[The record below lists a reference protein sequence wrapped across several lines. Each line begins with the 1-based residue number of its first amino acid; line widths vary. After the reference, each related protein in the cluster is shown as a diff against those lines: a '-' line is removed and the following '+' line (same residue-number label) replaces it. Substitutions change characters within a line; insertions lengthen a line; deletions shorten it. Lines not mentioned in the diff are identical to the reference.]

1 MRLRRFWNQDK
12 IIAGIRQIRRQA
24 LPLNAH
30 YVMKNH
36 PSLFSGAL
44 RQYGSWNAALVASL
58 SKKELQGNSYQSRLQ
73 LLRTLRDCL
82 ERNPKRKISQAVKLQ
97 AAYYFGGLE
106 KAIVALKRD
115 QRFLSGWS
123 KTKIIKILSQ
133 MHRSKE
139 NLAYANMRHKFPAL
153 LSAGEAYFGNW
164 GKALYAAGIDPTEY
178 FVRRAW
184 HQRKK

>member
-1 MRLRRFWNQDK
+1 MRPSSWASHHTEAFSMVAGGVITSAQISPTAELSTVPGFVITVGHPETRF
-12 IIAGIRQIRRQA
+12 IGRA
-24 LPLNAH
+24 
-30 YVMKNH
+30 
-36 PSLFSGAL
+36 F
-44 RQYGSWNAALVASL
+44 
-58 SKKELQGNSYQSRLQ
+58 
-73 LLRTLRDCL
+73 RDCL
-82 ERNPKRKISQAVKLQ
+82 ERNPKRKISQAVKRQ
-97 AAYYFGGLE
+97 AAYYFGSLE

-164 GKALYAAGIDPTEY
+164 GKALYAAGIDPNEY

>member
-1 MRLRRFWNQDK
+1 VAKEKGKRFCLPKW
-12 IIAGIRQIRRQA
+12 AG
-24 LPLNAH
+24 
-30 YVMKNH
+30 KN
-36 PSLFSGAL
+36 
-44 RQYGSWNAALVASL
+44 
-58 SKKELQGNSYQSRLQ
+58 KELLQRSFEQSAGG
-73 LLRTLRDCL
+73 L

-106 KAIVALKRD
+106 KAIVALKKD

-153 LSAGEAYFGNW
+153 LSAAEAYFGSW
-164 GKALYAAGIDPTEY
+164 GKALYAAGIDPNEY